1 MSFFLSRITEKL
13 HSGTLGCFTK
23 NLLSKKFLD
32 KMGKKKDYQDF
43 WSKTICP
50 TVQKNFVGEIF
61 SGSLNK
67 GIEKDLP
74 MRVNSGFSLR
84 ILLFHSTRKL
94 CTGTLLCSTK
104 FLLSENFWDVR
115 GGAGWEGVSRLPVK
129 IVLSHSN
136 ESFRRR
142 TILCFT
148 KILVSETLMVKMGG
162 GAKEYHD
169 FLSKIFVPQRRKL
182 S

>member
-1 MSFFLSRITEKL
+1 ML
-13 HSGTLGCFTK
+13 HKISVIGKFLGC
-23 NLLSKKFLD
+23 
-32 KMGKKKDYQDF
+32 
-43 WSKTICP
+43 
-50 TVQKNFVGEIF
+50 E
-61 SGSLNK
+61 
-67 GIEKDLP
+67 
-74 MRVNSGFSLR
+74 
-84 ILLFHSTRKL
+84 
-94 CTGTLLCSTK
+94 
-104 FLLSENFWDVR
+104 